1 MEKLDLNI
9 DNYNLEDILK
19 LFHLKTNYDVEDLKR
34 AKRVA
39 LKTHPDKSG
48 LDMNVFIFFSKAY
61 NILSKIYKLKNKTEK
76 EVVNIDY
83 DGNDLEE
90 MNGNKELL
98 TNKLAELKDKK
109 FNQWFNLMFEKTNG
123 NTNKNGYGSWLKSS
137 EGLSKVK
144 ANNKS
149 EFDEIFKRKKRE
161 SRELIIK
168 RDIEEMANN
177 TGFTMLD
184 KNETVYSSDIF
195 SKLKYEDVKKAH
207 METVVPVTEQDF
219 VEKKRFNSV
228 EQYINYRK
236 SSQGDVPN
244 LSYSKIQMQ
253 KNKNSSDI
261 LNTKR
266 AYNLLK
272 EDELMKKKNELWW
285 KNLRLLK

>member
-1 MEKLDLNI
+1 MDKLDLNI
-9 DNYNLEDILK
+9 DNYNLEDILR
-19 LFHLKTNYDVEDLKR
+19 LFHLKTNYDVNDLKK

-83 DGNDLEE
+83 DGTDLEE
-90 MNGNKELL
+90 VNGNKELL
-98 TNKLAELKDKK
+98 ANKLAELKDKN
-109 FNQWFNLMFEKTNG
+109 FNQWFNLMFEKSNG
-123 NTNKNGYGSWLKSS
+123 DSNKDGYGKWFKSS
-137 EGLSKVK
+137 DGLSKVK

-149 EFDEIFKRKKRE
+149 EFDEIFKRKKKE
-161 SRELIIK
+161 SRELILK
-168 RDIEEMANN
+168 KDIEEMTNN
-177 TGFTMLD
+177 AGYSMLD

-219 VEKKRFNSV
+219 IEKKRFNSV
-228 EQYINYRK
+228 EQYIKYR
-236 SSQGDVPN
+236 SATQGDVPN
-244 LSYSKIQMQ
+244 LSYSKVQMQ

-272 EDELMKKKNELWW
+272 EDENMKKKNESWW